1 MISLS
6 DLSPRC
12 FLNVCVSLQVLE
24 PRFNVE
30 ALALLLNIPPNKTL
44 LRRHLAT
51 HFHLLIG
58 SEAQRLKQDCLE
70 NPDYTVLTATAK
82 VKVAARPPRH
92 KQTSVT
98 VTVVTAASLSVI
110 ILDRIKAVCPP
121 AASLQDTEVIV
132 GQSADTLR
140 VI

>member
-1 MISLS
+1 MFYLPV
-6 DLSPRC
+6 LK
-12 FLNVCVSLQVLE
+12 VLE

-51 HFHLLIG
+51 HFHMLIG

-82 VKVAARPPRH
+82 VKVTARCFTTNPPCYREELFIFADS
-92 KQTSVT
+92 KQISGTKTGKPKVKSKPSKKK
-98 VTVVTAASLSVI
+98 SLS
-110 ILDRIKAVCPP
+110 ILTDLNFCVFSPLW
-121 AASLQDTEVIV
+121 AAGWI
-132 GQSADTLR
+132 
-140 VI
+140 

>member
-1 MISLS
+1 MFHLPV
-6 DLSPRC
+6 LK
-12 FLNVCVSLQVLE
+12 VLE

-82 VKVAARPPRH
+82 VKVTARCFTMNLPCYREELIIIADS
-92 KQTSVT
+92 KQISGTKTGKPKV
-98 VTVVTAASLSVI
+98 
-110 ILDRIKAVCPP
+110 KK
-121 AASLQDTEVIV
+121 
-132 GQSADTLR
+132 
-140 VI
+140 